1 MCKKQCECENG
12 ARCHGLNGACKC
24 QPGWQGV
31 VCDIPHST
39 VAIKATPSDS
49 RQIHIKGSLTLE
61 CRAFNLAVERMMWG
75 FPNGTKT
82 WLQRTQEDQ
91 VRIESIRSEHNGTYT
106 CTVVTEDERVFV
118 ASYELQAVTCP
129 PGKTGELC
137 EDDCDCPEEA
147 SCERWAGCVC
157 PPGYVGTM
165 CETWCPH
172 GTFGQNCS
180 SECQCQNGARCN
192 NINGY
197 CFCGE
202 GWFGVDCST
211 PCPSGRYGDHCQH
224 ACSCKNN
231 ATCHHVDGNCTCEAP
246 WTGQW
251 CEVIQTDS
259 FQLPLQISVP
269 LLLVLFVS
277 AVLVVLCM
285 WKRAT
290 QVKKEE
296 GLEEAQ
302 ALLELTS
309 IMEENLAQ
317 SLQPGW
323 LNRWEREAK
332 DLTLGQLIGLGTFAH
347 IRKGHLRIDNADVT
361 VAVKSVRGEDKQCY
375 QTFCREVAALIAVHE
390 NQEHN
395 NGVSNIVR
403 LFGVITKSTPKC
415 VLLEYASGDL
425 LQHLKRLKQQT
436 ERRSLNPVLL
446 LSNVLRYAVHIS
458 RALEELRRLPI
469 AHGDVAARNVLI
481 GGDDVAKLTDFGLAR
496 DVYSTISANIGA
508 EELLPL
514 KWMALES
521 LKCRK
526 FTCESDTWSFG
537 VLLWEIAAFGEE
549 PNYQGMVRFTYPNL
563 VEFLRGG
570 KRLLKPRGCP
580 DRLYDVMRSCW
591 REEPSARPTPEELE
605 QKLTECRHEIDL
617 QFGEKETTV

>member
-1 MCKKQCECENG
+1 MQTFKSLVNIVTLLAFSNVPCSATPLYATVPENAAIGTNVTGVLTTSQMNEDDVQCEIVEG
-12 ARCHGLNGACKC
+12 DRHRRFMITACR
-24 QPGWQGV
+24 
-31 VCDIPHST
+31 IT
-39 VAIKATPSDS
+39 VARPLDYDVSPMYNLTVNVIWSAGEVEERRVDIRVQDVEGYPPVYNDTCETPVLANGKSP
-49 RQIHIKGSLTLE
+49 GSPVFDGE
-61 CRAFNLAVERMMWG
+61 
-75 FPNGTKT
+75 
-82 WLQRTQEDQ
+82 
-91 VRIESIRSEHNGTYT
+91 
-106 CTVVTEDERVFV
+106 VTEDERVFV
-118 ASYELQAVTCP
+118 ASYELQAVACP

-147 SCERWAGCVC
+147 SCERVGGALYVEE
-157 PPGYVGTM
+157 GY
-165 CETWCPH
+165 
-172 GTFGQNCS
+172 S
-180 SECQCQNGARCN
+180 
-192 NINGY
+192 
-197 CFCGE
+197 GE
-202 GWFGVDCST
+202 
-211 PCPSGRYGDHCQH
+211 
-224 ACSCKNN
+224 
-231 ATCHHVDGNCTCEAP
+231 
-246 WTGQW
+246 
-251 CEVIQTDS
+251 
-259 FQLPLQISVP
+259 
-269 LLLVLFVS
+269 
-277 AVLVVLCM
+277 
-285 WKRAT
+285 
-290 QVKKEE
+290 KEE

-347 IRKGHLRIDNADVT
+347 IRKGHLRIDNAEVT
-361 VAVKSVRGEDKQCY
+361 VAVKSVRGEDKQYY
-375 QTFCREVAALIAVHE
+375 QAFCREVAALIAVHE

-403 LFGVITKSTPKC
+403 LFGVITKSRPKC

-436 ERRSLNPVLL
+436 ERRRLNRVLL
-446 LSNVLRYAVHIS
+446 LSNVLRYAVHMS

-481 GGDDVAKLTDFGLAR
+481 NVDDVAKLTDFGLAR
-496 DVYSTISANIGA
+496 A

-514 KWMALES
+514 KWIALES

-549 PNYQGMVRFTYPNL
+549 PNYQEMVRLTYPNL
-563 VEFLRGG
+563 VEFLRVG
-570 KRLLKPRGCP
+570 KRLPKPPGCP